1 MMRRMPRIGVI
12 GAGYWGANLIRNC
25 HQLGVLAAVCD
36 TQLRALDE
44 VRSKYPGAGLFCDV
58 DQMLDSA
65 KLDAVLIA
73 APAPAHAS
81 LALKAIA
88 AGKHVFVEKPL
99 ALNVEDAQRVVEAA
113 EAAGLTLLVGH
124 VLLYHPAVRALL
136 QCVADGRIGR
146 VRHLRSRR
154 LSWGR
159 LRAQENVWW
168 SFAPHDC
175 ALMIEIM
182 KDTPVNATGWLSAYV
197 RPGLGDFA
205 YADYAFADGRSA
217 HIEVSWL
224 DPDKSSRIDVFG
236 SEGTL
241 TFIDSREGPT
251 LTLTACG
258 DRLNARGEAELWRA
272 ETTAIELPS
281 GEPLRLELE
290 AFCRAIRGAHDHIP
304 TDGREGLEVV
314 RALAMVDS
322 HATLLRHAAPSDAQ
336 GDGVPN
342 NHLEALA

>member
-1 MMRRMPRIGVI
+1 MRRAPRIGVI

-36 TQLRALDE
+36 TDLRSLDE
-44 VRSKYPGAGLFCDV
+44 VRSKYSGTALFCDA
-58 DQMLDSA
+58 QAMLEHA
-65 KLDAVLIA
+65 KLDAVVIA
-73 APAPAHAS
+73 APAPAHAK
-81 LALKAIA
+81 LALMAIA

-99 ALNVEDAQRVVEAA
+99 ALSVKDAQLVVDAA
-113 EAAGLTLLVGH
+113 DQAGLTLFVGH
-124 VLLYHPAVRALL
+124 VLLYHPAVRALSD
-136 QCVADGRIGR
+136 CVNQGRIGR

-159 LRAQENVWW
+159 LRAHENVWW

-182 KDTPVNATGWLSAYV
+182 KETPVNATGWLSAYV

-205 YADYAFADGRSA
+205 YADFAFADGRSA

-241 TFIDSREGPT
+241 TFVDAREGPT

-258 DRLNARGEAELWRA
+258 ERLDVRGEPELWRG
-272 ETTAIELPS
+272 ETVKIDLPG

-290 AFCRAIRGAHDHIP
+290 AFCRAIRGAREHIP

-314 RALAMVDS
+314 RALEMVDQ
-322 HATLLRHAAPSDAQ
+322 HATVHSYP
-336 GDGVPN
+336 
-342 NHLEALA
+342 LEAFV

>member
-1 MMRRMPRIGVI
+1 MMRRMPRVGVI
-12 GAGYWGANLIRNC
+12 GAGYWGANLVRNC
-25 HQLGVLAAVCD
+25 HQMGVLAAVCD
-36 TQLRALDE
+36 ADLRPLSE
-44 VRSKYPGAGLFCDV
+44 VRSKHPDVALYCDL
-58 DQMLDSA
+58 DQMLEHT
-65 KLDAVLIA
+65 KLDAIVIA
-73 APAPAHAS
+73 APAPAHAA
-81 LALKAIA
+81 LALRCIA

-99 ALNVEDAQRVVEAA
+99 ALSVADAQQVVDAA
-113 EAAGLTLLVGH
+113 DAAGVALFVGH
-124 VLLYHPAVRALL
+124 VLLYHPAVRAMFD
-136 QCVADGRIGR
+136 AIAEGKIGR

-159 LRAQENVWW
+159 LRAHENVWW

-182 KDTPVNATGWLSAYV
+182 KDSPVNATGWLSAYV

-205 YADYAFADGRSA
+205 YADFAFADGRSA

-241 TFIDSREGPT
+241 TFVDSREGAT
-251 LTLTACG
+251 LTITPCG
-258 DRLNARGEAELWRA
+258 DRLNTRGEPELWRG
-272 ETTAIELPS
+272 ETMKVELES

-290 AFCRAIRGAHDHIP
+290 AFIQAMRGGGHAP

-314 RALAMVDS
+314 RALEMVDS
-322 HATLLRHAAPSDAQ
+322 RSTVYSYPM
-336 GDGVPN
+336 
-342 NHLEALA
+342 EAIV